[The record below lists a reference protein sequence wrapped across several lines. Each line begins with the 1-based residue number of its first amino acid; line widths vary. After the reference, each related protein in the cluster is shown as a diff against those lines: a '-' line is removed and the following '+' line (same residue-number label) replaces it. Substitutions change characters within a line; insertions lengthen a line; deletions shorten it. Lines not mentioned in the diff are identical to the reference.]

1 MVAQFYAALS
11 RSSGGSERSGLAFV
25 KTLANSLRA
34 WSFKVTQRACEQR
47 NCETKPWLA
56 AHPQLLLQRRTHAWS
71 ETLVELSTLPLTKV
85 YHLHRIRKAERKS
98 V

>member
-1 MVAQFYAALS
+1 M
-11 RSSGGSERSGLAFV
+11 
-25 KTLANSLRA
+25 
-34 WSFKVTQRACEQR
+34 TQRVLQAA

-85 YHLHRIRKAERKS
+85 YHLHRIRKAERET

>member
-1 MVAQFYAALS
+1 M
-11 RSSGGSERSGLAFV
+11 
-25 KTLANSLRA
+25 
-34 WSFKVTQRACEQR
+34 TQRVCEQR

-56 AHPQLLLQRRTHAWS
+56 AHPQLLLQRRTHARS

-85 YHLHRIRKAERKS
+85 YHLHLIRKAERET

>member
-1 MVAQFYAALS
+1 M
-11 RSSGGSERSGLAFV
+11 
-25 KTLANSLRA
+25 
-34 WSFKVTQRACEQR
+34 TQLVCKQR

-56 AHPQLLLQRRTHAWS
+56 AHPQLLLQRRTHARS

-85 YHLHRIRKAERKS
+85 YHLHLIRKAERET